1 MVDTLSQPGAKP
13 GTEKQ
18 RFMRRKAM
26 LWSERST
33 WVGDWRTLAE
43 YLAPSAGRFTVTDT
57 NKGNKVTRGN
67 KVNDSTGRRSLRVL
81 AAGLQA
87 GMSSPARPWFRLST
101 GDAELD
107 DDYEV
112 KVWLRD
118 TENKMRAVFA
128 SGNVYRTLHQMYVE
142 LGAFGT
148 ACSVMVEDYEDVVHM
163 MPLTIG
169 EYALATDGK
178 NRVVALVREV
188 SMTVGQVVDEFG
200 YENCSQHV
208 KSMFDRDVLDAW
220 VEINHLVE
228 PRKERDP
235 TKLDG
240 KNKKFRSVYYEVG
253 GQSNGHNGL
262 LRDSGFD
269 GFNVLAPRWE
279 VTGNDVYGTGPGHE
293 ALSTVRELQHGKLRK
308 GQAIDYQT
316 NPPLQ
321 APASVKEAGAN
332 RLPGGITY
340 VTAVG
345 PENSIRTMFDVTL
358 DLSALREDIAEIR
371 QAIKQHFFEDL
382 FLMLAND
389 NRSGITA
396 TEVAERHE
404 EKLLMLG
411 PVLERLENEMF
422 DPLIEFTFNTLAN
435 NGALPPPPQKLQSID
450 LNVEYIG
457 LLAQA
462 QRAVALRSNDRLIAT
477 VSSLAQATGDPSVW
491 DNIDTDEMIGEYAD
505 GLGVAPKSI
514 RSAEQRDALRKQ
526 RAAQQQAA
534 QAAATAEQAAKAGAS
549 ASQIDPN
556 KLQDVMG
563 MFQGYGSPPPVEAA
577 A

>member
-1 MVDTLSQPGAKP
+1 MAVTTIAPP
-13 GTEKQ
+13 Q
-18 RFMRRKAM
+18 RESDKKRYRRRKDM
-26 LWSERST
+26 LWTERAS
-33 WVGDWRTLAE
+33 WVPDWLQLVD
-43 YLAPSAGRFTVTDT
+43 YLAPTAGRFTVSDT
-57 NKGNKVTRGN
+57 NKGNKVNRGN
-67 KVNDSTGRRSLRVL
+67 KVNDSTARRSLRVL

-107 DDYEV
+107 DKYAV
-112 KVWLRD
+112 KKWLRD
-118 TENKMRAVFA
+118 TEDKMRAVFA

-148 ACSVMVEDYEDVVHM
+148 ACSVMTEDFNDVVHM
-163 MPLTIG
+163 LPLTIG

-178 NRVVALVREV
+178 NRVTALVREV
-188 SMTVGQVVDEFG
+188 KMTVGQLVEEFG
-200 YENCSQHV
+200 LENCSDHV
-208 KSMFDRDVLDAW
+208 KQMFEKEILDAW
-220 VEINHLVE
+220 VEVHHIVE
-228 PRKERDP
+228 PRKNRDT
-235 TKLDG
+235 TKLDS

-253 GQSNGHNGL
+253 GQSDRHEGL

-269 GFNVLAPRWE
+269 GFSVLAPRWE

-293 ALSTVRELQHGKLRK
+293 ALATVRELQHGKLRK
-308 GQAIDYQT
+308 GQAIDYQV

-321 APASVKEAGAN
+321 APAAVKDAGAN

-340 VTAVG
+340 FASVG
-345 PENSIRTMFDVTL
+345 PENTIRTMFDVKL
-358 DLSALREDIAEIR
+358 DLGALREDIAEIR

-422 DPLIEFTFNTLAN
+422 DPLIDFTFDTLAK
-435 NGALPPPPQKLQSID
+435 NGGLPPPPPEMQGVD

-462 QRAVALRSNDRLIAT
+462 QRAVALRSSDRLLAT
-477 VSSLAQATGDPSVW
+477 VSTIAQATGDPGAW
-491 DNIDTDEMIGEYAD
+491 DNIDTDEMIIEYAD
-505 GLGVAPKSI
+505 GLGVSPKSL
-514 RSAEQRDALRKQ
+514 RSQDQRDALRQQ
-526 RAAQQQAA
+526 RAQAQQAA
-534 QAAATAEQAAKAGAS
+534 QAAATAEQAAKAGAA
-549 ASQIDPN
+549 ASQIDPSRM
-556 KLQDVMG
+556 QDVMG
-563 MFQGYGSPPPVEAA
+563 MFQGYGSPTANEVAA
-577 A
+577 